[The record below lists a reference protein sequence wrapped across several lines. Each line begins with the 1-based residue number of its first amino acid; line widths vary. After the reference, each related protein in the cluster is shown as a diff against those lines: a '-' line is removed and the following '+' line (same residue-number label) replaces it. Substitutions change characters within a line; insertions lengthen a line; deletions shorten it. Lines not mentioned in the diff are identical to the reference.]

1 MVSVA
6 LIDTIIYHSNF
17 YFFLLETV
25 LDSSYPSHTTATP
38 FHRTDPFQHR
48 SVFVIKTD
56 PLFVVPPSGIPL
68 LSAIMSRSFK
78 FIDLDSTRRVSR
90 DNSNM
95 VETRFR
101 FTNSI
106 QHAHNMSIPFPNIR
120 DGDGRLIM
128 PNEYKSRLEDGSI
141 VIVNASLRLYV
152 ILINK
157 ISAKVIV
164 IFL

>member
-1 MVSVA
+1 
-6 LIDTIIYHSNF
+6 
-17 YFFLLETV
+17 
-25 LDSSYPSHTTATP
+25 
-38 FHRTDPFQHR
+38 
-48 SVFVIKTD
+48 
-56 PLFVVPPSGIPL
+56 
-68 LSAIMSRSFK
+68 
-78 FIDLDSTRRVSR
+78 
-90 DNSNM
+90 
-95 VETRFR
+95 
-101 FTNSI
+101 
-106 QHAHNMSIPFPNIR
+106 MSIPFPNIR